1 MWLEGP
7 GAWETGGL
15 GSRTAPT
22 VLDCLTWARECL
34 LAPQCPCL
42 RHSNKNTCTTL
53 SREPW
58 WEADELGYGNVSW
71 DKCDC
76 LLGFIGWT
84 IPSGPGSSL
93 CKQALGSQQ
102 EHRPR
107 ALLLLI

>member
-1 MWLEGP
+1 MWLEVARGSGDRWLGLLNSSDSP
-7 GAWETGGL
+7 G
-15 GSRTAPT
+15 
-22 VLDCLTWARECL
+22 LTWARECL
-34 LAPQCPCL
+34 LAPQRPCL
-42 RHSNKNTCTTL
+42 RHGNKNTCTTL

-93 CKQALGSQQ
+93 RKEALGSQQ

-107 ALLLLI
+107 ALLLLT